1 MVFQGRAMGATL
13 ARAVAPLAI
22 LVVSVETLLEWRGL
36 GETAERLSG
45 FQQGLANDATRQ
57 REMLA
62 TTWRDW
68 YESRMPKMLS
78 VPIARRWAGL
88 LVSALYLSSAQPA
101 GAQSSSAA
109 ARVLFREARALMD
122 KGRFAQA
129 CPKLEES
136 LRLDDGMGTQFNLA
150 HCWEQIGRTASAWG
164 MFLDVAAAAS
174 AAQQRKREV
183 AARARADALEPNLT
197 RILIQVT
204 EPVPEGLVVKRSGE
218 EVGHG
223 SWGAAVPVDPGPIR
237 VEASAPGR
245 LPWATEVAA
254 NGKAETVTVNVP
266 LLEEEKVEVPAE
278 VPLVAE
284 EAAPV
289 RTDPGPGIS
298 NGRIVTSTVFA
309 ALGVGG
315 VITGTVF
322 GLKANSE
329 TAAARELCVGGESGS
344 VCSRDESLAGFD
356 GGAAEKRELDEHR
369 KSADRAALIGY
380 IGWGVGAAG
389 LIGSAVV
396 LLTAPSRGE
405 PHAESAAL
413 RLDPLF
419 APGFV
424 GTGLRGE
431 F

>member
-1 MVFQGRAMGATL
+1 
-13 ARAVAPLAI
+13 
-22 LVVSVETLLEWRGL
+22 
-36 GETAERLSG
+36 
-45 FQQGLANDATRQ
+45 
-57 REMLA
+57 
-62 TTWRDW
+62 
-68 YESRMPKMLS
+68 MLS
-78 VPIARRWAGL
+78 VSIARRWGGL
-88 LVSALYLSSAQPA
+88 LVSTLYLSSAQPA
-101 GAQSSSAA
+101 WAKSSSAA
-109 ARVLFREARALMD
+109 ARVLFRAARALMD

-183 AARARADALEPNLT
+183 AARARADALEPKLT
-197 RILIQVT
+197 RILIQVA
-204 EPVPEGLVVKRSGE
+204 EPVPDGLVVKRSGE

-223 SWGAAVPVDPGPIR
+223 SWGAAVPVDPGPIQI
-237 VEASAPGR
+237 EASAPGR
-245 LPWATEVAA
+245 LPWATEVEAI
-254 NGKAETVTVNVP
+254 GTAETVTVNIPV
-266 LLEEEKVEVPAE
+266 LEEEKVEVPAE
-278 VPLVAE
+278 VQVVAE
-284 EAAPV
+284 EPAPV
-289 RTDPGPGIS
+289 TNDSGTGIGT
-298 NGRIVTSTVFA
+298 GRIVTSTVFA
-309 ALGVGG
+309 VLGVGG
-315 VITGTVF
+315 VITGTIF

-344 VCSRDESLAGFD
+344 VCNRDENLATFD
-356 GGAAEKRELDEHR
+356 SGAAEMSELEEHR

-389 LIGSAVV
+389 LVGSALI
-396 LLTAPSRGE
+396 LLTAPSGGE
-405 PHAESAAL
+405 PDAESAGL

-424 GTGLRGE
+424 GTGLSGE